1 MVEKRL
7 RRSTANKILGGLC
20 GGLGEYFNIDPT
32 IIRLIWV
39 LAIFWMGIPAIVAYF
54 VGLIVISITGQKE
67 ETVQEEPVIDVQSPE
82 TVKHQAAKTSNPHL
96 IWGWLIIGLGVI
108 ILMESLGYFQRVKEY
123 IFPGALIIAGVWVLV
138 TGFRRK

>member
-32 IIRLIWV
+32 IIRLIWI
-39 LAIFWMGIPAIVAYF
+39 LAIFWMGVPAIVAYF
-54 VGLIVISITGQKE
+54 LGLVAVSLAGQKE

-82 TVKHQAAKTSNPHL
+82 AVKHQATKTSKPHL
-96 IWGWLIIGLGVI
+96 IWGWLIIGLGVL
-108 ILMESLGYFQRVKEY
+108 ILTESLGYFQRVKEY